1 MRVPKSSRGIV
12 LFGDVVASRSAPIQ
26 SSDWL
31 RGLVAE
37 LDDAYGG
44 QRLAPFGFTQGDE
57 LQGLLVT
64 AADPLEAVF
73 RAAFAGDRRPMRWA
87 IAAGPIDVGRGPAT
101 ERTGAAFLAAREA
114 LGRARDERDGLVVVS
129 GDPEADA
136 LLADIA
142 PVLATLLGDLTD
154 RQRAIGRLIV
164 VDGLRQSDAAARLR
178 ISRPTVSVAVGR
190 AHLREI
196 SRLADAI
203 RSVFTRGLGQAASTT
218 GVD

>member
-1 MRVPKSSRGIV
+1 VPKPSHGIV

-26 SSDWL
+26 SSHWL
-31 RGLVAE
+31 RGLVGE
-37 LDDAYGG
+37 LDEAYGG

-64 AADPLEAVF
+64 RADPLEAVF
-73 RAAFAGDRRPMRWA
+73 RAAFANDRRPMRWA
-87 IAAGPIDVGRGPAT
+87 VAAGPIDAGRGPAT

-114 LGRARDERDGLVVVS
+114 LGRARDERDGLVVTS

-142 PVLATLLGDLTD
+142 PVLATLLGDLTE

-196 SRLADAI
+196 SRLAAAI
-203 RSVFTRGLGQAASTT
+203 RRVFTQGIGQAVPET
-218 GVD
+218 GAA

>member
-1 MRVPKSSRGIV
+1 MPKPSHGIV

-26 SSDWL
+26 SSHWL
-31 RGLVAE
+31 RWLVGE
-37 LDDAYGG
+37 LDEAYGG

-64 AADPLEAVF
+64 RADPLEAVF
-73 RAAFAGDRRPMRWA
+73 RAAFANDRRPMRWA
-87 IAAGPIDVGRGPAT
+87 VAAGPIDAGRGPAT

-114 LGRARDERDGLVVVS
+114 LGRARDERDGLVVTS

-142 PVLATLLGDLTD
+142 PVLATLLGDLTE

-196 SRLADAI
+196 SRLAAAI
-203 RSVFTRGLGQAASTT
+203 RRVFTQGIGQAVPET
-218 GVD
+218 GAA